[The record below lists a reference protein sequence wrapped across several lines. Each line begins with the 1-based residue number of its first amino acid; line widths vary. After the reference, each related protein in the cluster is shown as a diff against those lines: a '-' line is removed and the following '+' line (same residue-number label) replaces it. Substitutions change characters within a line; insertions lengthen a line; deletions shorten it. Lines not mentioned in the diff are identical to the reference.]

1 MTQHHRRTNH
11 NTQHTNDGDLPR
23 VTDSAREKESP
34 KVVRNDDNHVGEEAD
49 DGIIVDGEAIATAV
63 CVGVHGIAVVLS
75 EQHGGLPTRT
85 DESSAAQDHSGYI
98 NHGHNDGV
106 DGRAATAPKEHE
118 KGVCMVCIL

>member
-1 MTQHHRRTNH
+1 MDTTSQANQPQHATHQRRRSSE
-11 NTQHTNDGDLPR
+11 GDR
-23 VTDSAREKESP
+23 QRKREREKESP

-118 KGVCMVCIL
+118 KGV